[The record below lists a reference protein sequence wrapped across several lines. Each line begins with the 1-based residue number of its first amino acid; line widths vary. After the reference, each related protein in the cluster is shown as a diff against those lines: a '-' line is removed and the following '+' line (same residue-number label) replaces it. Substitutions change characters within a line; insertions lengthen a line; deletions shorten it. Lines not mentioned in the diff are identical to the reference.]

1 MEAKLTALLGGLLIL
16 GGCHRA
22 APPGPGSVEVVFSVL
37 GETTRATGTDGEA
50 AVDSWTLLLYRD
62 GRLAEA
68 GASSSG
74 SPIRKTLPAGDY
86 TAYAVVNP
94 PASFNPAGF
103 PAPDALAGAESALG
117 DNAPGRLVMAG
128 RRTVT
133 VPVPDGSVQRIGVDR
148 LVCKAGIRKV
158 SVQFENPDLA
168 ARPFRLRGIYL
179 TNCYGKSRYG
189 SDWTAD
195 DILSTASVWHN
206 RMGFH
211 SETGVDGLLAETG
224 LDIPVT
230 ADRPHTQEHVFYFY
244 PNPLPASADTRSGTW
259 SRRKTRLVLEAQIG
273 ERTYYY
279 PVTLPESQR
288 NRTYLIE
295 EAVIRKLGSLDPE
308 KDEPGAIDITFSTS
322 PDDWSP
328 AYNVTETS

>member
-37 GETTRATGTDGEA
+37 GESTRATGTDGEA
-50 AVDSWTLLLYRD
+50 AVDGWALLLYRD

-68 GASSSG
+68 GTSSSG
-74 SPIRKTLPAGDY
+74 SEIRKTLPAGDY
-86 TAYAVVNP
+86 TAFAVVNP
-94 PASFNPAGF
+94 PASFDPAGF
-103 PAPDALAGAESALG
+103 PDPGALAGAESALG
-117 DNAPGRLVMAG
+117 DNAPGRLVMTG

-148 LVCKAGIRKV
+148 LVCKTGIRKI
-158 SVQFENPDLA
+158 SVQFANPGLA
-168 ARPFRLRGIYL
+168 ARPFHLKGIYL

-189 SDWTAD
+189 SDWAAE

-211 SETGVDGLLAETG
+211 SEAGLDALLAETG
-224 LDIPVT
+224 LDISIT

-244 PNPLPASADTRSGTW
+244 PNPLPASLDTRSGTW
-259 SRRKTRLVLEAQIG
+259 VRRRTRLVLEAQIG
-273 ERTYYY
+273 DRTYYY

-308 KDEPGAIDITFSTS
+308 KDEPGAIDVTFSTS

-328 AYNVTETS
+328 TYHVTETS

>member
-1 MEAKLTALLGGLLIL
+1 MRANCTALLGSLLIL

-50 AVDSWTLLLYRD
+50 AVDDWVLLLYRN

-68 GASSSG
+68 GTSSSG
-74 SPIRKTLPAGDY
+74 SEIRKTLPVGEY

-94 PASFNPAGF
+94 PASFDPAGF
-103 PAPDALAGAESALG
+103 SDPGALAGAESALG
-117 DNAPGRLVMAG
+117 DNTPGRLVMAG
-128 RRTVT
+128 CRTVS

-168 ARPFRLRGIYL
+168 ARPFRLRGMYL

-195 DILSTASVWHN
+195 DILSTTSVWHN

>member
-1 MEAKLTALLGGLLIL
+1 MEAKLTALLGGLLLL

-37 GETTRATGTDGEA
+37 GETTRATGTAGEA
-50 AVDSWTLLLYRD
+50 AVDDWALLLYRD

-68 GASSSG
+68 GTSSSG
-74 SPIRKTLPAGDY
+74 SEIRKTLPAGEY
-86 TAYAVVNP
+86 TAFAVVNP
-94 PASFNPAGF
+94 PASFAPAGF
-103 PAPDALAGAESALG
+103 PDPGALAGAESALG

-128 RRTVT
+128 RRSVT

-148 LVCKAGIRKV
+148 LVCKAGIRKI
-158 SVQFENPDLA
+158 SVQFANPDLA
-168 ARPFRLRGIYL
+168 ALPFRLKGIYL

-189 SDWTAD
+189 SDWTAG
-195 DILSTASVWHN
+195 DILSDASHWHN

-211 SETGVDGLLAETG
+211 PETGVDALLAETG
-224 LDIPVT
+224 LDISVT
-230 ADRPHTQEHVFYFY
+230 PDRPHTQEHVFYFY
-244 PNPLPASADTRSGTW
+244 PNPLPETLDTRSGTW
-259 SRRKTRLVLEAQIG
+259 TRRRTRLVLEAQVG

-308 KDEPGAIDITFSTS
+308 KDEPGSIEVTFSVI
-322 PDDWSP
+322 PDDWGQE
-328 AYNVTETS
+328 YTVTENT

>member
-94 PASFNPAGF
+94 PASFDPAGF
-103 PAPDALAGAESALG
+103 PAPGALAGAESALG

-195 DILSTASVWHN
+195 DILSTTSVWYN

>member
-1 MEAKLTALLGGLLIL
+1 MKANCTALLGGLLIL
-16 GGCHRA
+16 GGCDRA
-22 APPGPGSVEVVFSVL
+22 APPGSGSVEVVFSVL

-50 AVDSWTLLLYRD
+50 AVDDWALLLYRD

-68 GASSSG
+68 GTSSSG
-74 SPIRKTLPAGDY
+74 SEIRKMLPAGDY
-86 TAYAVVNP
+86 TAFAVVNP
-94 PASFNPAGF
+94 PAGFDPAGF
-103 PAPDALAGAESALG
+103 PDPGALAGAESTLG

-128 RRTVT
+128 RRSVT

-148 LVCKAGIRKV
+148 LVCKAGIRKI
-158 SVQFENPDLA
+158 SVQFANPGLA
-168 ARPFRLRGIYL
+168 ARPFRLKGIYL

-189 SDWTAD
+189 SDWTVE
-195 DILSTASVWHN
+195 DILAEAGAWYN

-211 SETGVDGLLAETG
+211 SAGGVDALLAETG

-230 ADRPHTQEHVFYFY
+230 ADRPHAQEHVFYDY
-244 PNPLPASADTRSGTW
+244 PNPLPASLDTRSGTW
-259 SRRKTRLVLEAQIG
+259 ARRKTRLVLEAQIG
-273 ERTYYY
+273 DRTYYY

-295 EAVIRKLGSLDPE
+295 EAVIRNLGSLDPE
-308 KDEPGAIDITFSTS
+308 KDEPGAIDVTFSTS

-328 AYNVTETS
+328 TYHVTETS

>member
-1 MEAKLTALLGGLLIL
+1 MRANCTALLGSLLIL

-50 AVDSWTLLLYRD
+50 AVDDWVLLLYRN

-68 GASSSG
+68 GTSSSG
-74 SPIRKTLPAGDY
+74 SEIRKTLPVGEY

-94 PASFNPAGF
+94 PASFDPAGF
-103 PAPDALAGAESALG
+103 SDPGALAGAESALG
-117 DNAPGRLVMAG
+117 DNTPGRLVMAG
-128 RRTVT
+128 CRTVS

-168 ARPFRLRGIYL
+168 ARPFRLRGMYL

-195 DILSTASVWHN
+195 DILSTTSVWHN

-328 AYNVTETS
+328 EYNVTETS

>member
-1 MEAKLTALLGGLLIL
+1 MKTKLTALLGSLLLL

-22 APPGPGSVEVVFSVL
+22 APPGSVEVVFSIL
-37 GETTRATGTDGEA
+37 GEATRASGTAGEA
-50 AVDSWTLLLYRD
+50 AVDNWTLLLYRD

-68 GASSSG
+68 GTSSSG
-74 SPIRKTLPAGDY
+74 SMIRKTLSAGDY
-86 TAYAVVNP
+86 TAFAVVNP
-94 PASFNPAGF
+94 PTSFDPASF

-117 DNAPGRLVMAG
+117 DNVPGRLVMAG
-128 RRTVT
+128 RRTVA

-148 LVCKAGIRKV
+148 LVCKAGIKKV
-158 SVQFENPDLA
+158 SVQFDNPDLA
-168 ARPFRLRGIYL
+168 ARPFRLKGVYL

-189 SDWTAD
+189 SDWTAA
-195 DILSTASVWHN
+195 DILSDASAWFN

-211 SETGVDGLLAETG
+211 SNAGVDGLLAETG

-230 ADRPHTQEHVFYFY
+230 AGQPHTQEHVFYYY
-244 PNPLPASADTRSGTW
+244 PNPLPASLDTQSGTW
-259 SRRKTRLVLEAQIG
+259 DRRRTRLVLEAQIG
-273 ERTYYY
+273 DRTYYY

-308 KDEPGAIDITFSTS
+308 RDVPGSVDVTFSAS

-328 AYNVTETS
+328 TYNVTETS

>member
-16 GGCHRA
+16 SGCHRA
-22 APPGPGSVEVVFSVL
+22 APPGPGNVEVVFSVL
-37 GETTRATGTDGEA
+37 GEATRGTGTAGEA

-68 GASSSG
+68 GTSSSG
-74 SPIRKTLPAGDY
+74 SAIRKTLPAGGY
-86 TAYAVVNP
+86 TAFAVVNP
-94 PASFNPAGF
+94 PPSFDPAGF
-103 PAPDALAGAESALG
+103 PDPGALAGAESALG

-128 RRTVT
+128 SRSVT

-158 SVQFENPDLA
+158 AVQFTDPGLA
-168 ARPFRLRGIYL
+168 ARPFRLKGIYL

-189 SDWTAD
+189 SDWTAEG
-195 DILSTASVWHN
+195 ILSDASAWYN

-211 SETGVDGLLAETG
+211 SEAGVDGLLAETG

-230 ADRPHTQEHVFYFY
+230 ADRPHTQEHVFYYY
-244 PNPLPASADTRSGTW
+244 PNPLPASLDTRSGTW
-259 SRRKTRLVLEAQIG
+259 TRRKTRLVLEAQIG
-273 ERTYYY
+273 DRTYYY

-308 KDEPGAIDITFSTS
+308 KDEPGVIDVTFSTS
-322 PDDWSP
+322 TDDWSP
-328 AYNVTETS
+328 AFQVTETS

>member
-1 MEAKLTALLGGLLIL
+1 MRTNLTALLGGLLLL

-22 APPGPGSVEVVFSVL
+22 APPGPGNVEVVFSVL
-37 GETTRATGTDGEA
+37 GEATRGTGTAGEA

-62 GRLAEA
+62 GRLVEA
-68 GASSSG
+68 GTSSSG
-74 SPIRKTLPAGDY
+74 SAIRKTLPAGGY
-86 TAYAVVNP
+86 TAFAVVNP
-94 PASFNPAGF
+94 PPSFDPAGF
-103 PAPDALAGAESALG
+103 PDPGALAGAESALG

-128 RRTVT
+128 SRSVT

-158 SVQFENPDLA
+158 SVQFTDPGLA
-168 ARPFRLRGIYL
+168 ARPFRLKGIYL

-189 SDWTAD
+189 SDWTAEG
-195 DILSTASVWHN
+195 ILSDASAWYN

-211 SETGVDGLLAETG
+211 SEAGVDGLLAETG

-230 ADRPHTQEHVFYFY
+230 ADRPHTQEHVFYYY
-244 PNPLPASADTRSGTW
+244 PNPLPASLDTRSGTW
-259 SRRKTRLVLEAQIG
+259 ARRRTRLVLEAQIG
-273 ERTYYY
+273 DRTYYY

-295 EAVIRKLGSLDPE
+295 EAVIRSLGSLDPE
-308 KDEPGAIDITFSTS
+308 RDEPGALDITFSTS
-322 PDDWSP
+322 TDDWSP
-328 AYNVTETS
+328 TFNVTETS

>member
-1 MEAKLTALLGGLLIL
+1 MKANCTALLGGLLLL

-50 AVDSWTLLLYRD
+50 AVDDWALLLYRD

-68 GASSSG
+68 GTSSSG
-74 SPIRKTLPAGDY
+74 SEIRKTLPAGDY

-94 PASFNPAGF
+94 PASFAPAGF
-103 PAPDALAGAESALG
+103 PDTGALAGAESALG

-168 ARPFRLRGIYL
+168 ARPFRLKGIYL

-189 SDWTAD
+189 SDWAAE
-195 DILSTASVWHN
+195 DILSTASSWHN

-211 SETGVDGLLAETG
+211 SEAGVDGLLAETG

-244 PNPLPASADTRSGTW
+244 PNPLPASLDTRSGTW
-259 SRRKTRLVLEAQIG
+259 TRRRTRLVLEAQIG
-273 ERTYYY
+273 DRTYYY

-295 EAVIRKLGSLDPE
+295 EAVIRTLGSLDPE
-308 KDEPGAIDITFSTS
+308 KDEPGSIEVTFRTSTE
-322 PDDWSP
+322 DWSP
-328 AYNVTETS
+328 SYPVTETS

>member
-1 MEAKLTALLGGLLIL
+1 MKTRLTALLGGLLLL

-22 APPGPGSVEVVFSVL
+22 APPGPGNVEVVFSVL
-37 GETTRATGTDGEA
+37 GEATRGTGTAGEA

-68 GASSSG
+68 GTSSSG
-74 SPIRKTLPAGDY
+74 SAIRKTLPAGGY
-86 TAYAVVNP
+86 MAFAVVNP
-94 PASFNPAGF
+94 PPSFDPAGF
-103 PAPDALAGAESALG
+103 PDPGALAGAESALG

-128 RRTVT
+128 SRSVT

-158 SVQFENPDLA
+158 AVQFTDPGLA
-168 ARPFRLRGIYL
+168 ARPFRLKGIYL

-189 SDWTAD
+189 SDWTAEG
-195 DILSTASVWHN
+195 ILSDASAWHN

-211 SETGVDGLLAETG
+211 SEAGVDGLLAETG

-230 ADRPHTQEHVFYFY
+230 ADRP
-244 PNPLPASADTRSGTW
+244 P
-259 SRRKTRLVLEAQIG
+259 
-273 ERTYYY
+273 YYY

-295 EAVIRKLGSLDPE
+295 EAVIRSLGSLDPE
-308 KDEPGAIDITFSTS
+308 RDEPGALDITFSTS

-328 AYNVTETS
+328 TFNVTETS

>member
-1 MEAKLTALLGGLLIL
+1 MKANCTALLGSLLIL

-94 PASFNPAGF
+94 PASFDPAGF

-244 PNPLPASADTRSGTW
+244 PNPIPASADTRSGTW

>member
-1 MEAKLTALLGGLLIL
+1 MKANCTALLGSLLIL

-50 AVDSWTLLLYRD
+50 AVDDWALLLYRD

-68 GASSSG
+68 GTSSSG
-74 SPIRKTLPAGDY
+74 SAIRKTLPAGEY

-94 PASFNPAGF
+94 PASFAPAGF
-103 PAPDALAGAESALG
+103 PDPGALAGAESALG

-158 SVQFENPDLA
+158 SVQFKNPDVA
-168 ARPFRLRGIYL
+168 ARPFRLKGIYL
-179 TNCYGKSRYG
+179 TNCYGKTRYG
-189 SDWTAD
+189 SDWTAE

-211 SETGVDGLLAETG
+211 SEAGVDGLLAETG

-230 ADRPHTQEHVFYFY
+230 ADRPHTQEHVFYYY
-244 PNPLPASADTRSGTW
+244 PNPLPASLDTRSGTW
-259 SRRKTRLVLEAQIG
+259 TRRRTRLVLEAQIG
-273 ERTYYY
+273 DRTYYY

-295 EAVIRKLGSLDPE
+295 EAVIRSLGSLDPE
-308 KDEPGAIDITFSTS
+308 RDEPGALDITFSTF

-328 AYNVTETS
+328 TFNVTETS

>member
-1 MEAKLTALLGGLLIL
+1 MRANCTALLGSLLIL

-37 GETTRATGTDGEA
+37 GETTRATGTAGEA
-50 AVDSWTLLLYRD
+50 AVDDWALLLYRD

-68 GASSSG
+68 GTSSSG
-74 SPIRKTLPAGDY
+74 SEIRKTLPVGEY

-94 PASFNPAGF
+94 PASFDPAGF
-103 PAPDALAGAESALG
+103 SDPGALAGAESALG
-117 DNAPGRLVMAG
+117 DNTPGRLVMAG
-128 RRTVT
+128 CRTVS

-168 ARPFRLRGIYL
+168 ARPFRLRGMYL

-195 DILSTASVWHN
+195 DILSTTSVWHN

-308 KDEPGAIDITFSTS
+308 KDEPGAIDINFSTS

-328 AYNVTETS
+328 EYNVTETS